1 VLNKIVYR
9 YIDRPR
15 ITRWVAEEIL
25 DGLSRGLGSI
35 ETTLDLGLSREKIVL
50 EKEGVILRGQL
61 IRYDELR
68 ETRYDRVYEVYENK
82 LNEIVLRDRHIYIL
96 KPVSKEDAPTLEID
110 GIHMHRIKDVTP
122 WIDSLMKVKVAKVS
136 RGHVVLDTCMG
147 LGYTA
152 IHSLLRGARKVYTIE
167 VDENVI
173 EITMHN
179 PWSRRLGDERV
190 EVIKADATKAIHYFR
205 DEMFDR
211 IIHDPPRFSSRTG
224 DLYSLEFYRELY
236 RVLKPHGILFHYT
249 GEPGV
254 HGGPK
259 IVKGVGDRL
268 RKAGFFVKYNNKVKG
283 FIAYKIK

>member
-1 VLNKIVYR
+1 MLNKIVYR